1 MCSASGCIDEYLAD
15 PKVDCTDSAVLH
27 LKPANDVSQLLRSG
41 ITVSKE
47 SNTEVHDVID
57 GSTKNEAITSSS
69 QAEENLP
76 SHELIES
83 TTNQSS
89 VKNSE
94 EFPRISSVKGKES
107 AINVDLVSQAQSQ
120 GQNTSKVN
128 VVTWIIFII
137 KMQNGLNSVQ

>member
-15 PKVDCTDSAVLH
+15 PKVDCTNSAGLH
-27 LKPANDVSQLLRSG
+27 LKPANDVSQLLHSG

-57 GSTKNEAITSSS
+57 GSTKNEALTSSD
-69 QAEENLP
+69 QAEENLLKP
-76 SHELIES
+76 TES

-94 EFPRISSVKGKES
+94 ECPMFSSVKGKES
-107 AINVDLVSQAQSQ
+107 ATNVDLVSHAQSQ
-120 GQNTSKVN
+120 GLNASKVN

-137 KMQNGLNSVQ
+137 KMKNEINSVQ